1 MDSLCFPRIPI
12 EITSRQIARMFEGV
26 QCVDLVPMEDETGFY
41 QMAFVHFI
49 HPNHSLIEHAHTHE
63 LYIGGWLV
71 KPNYK
76 PIKRSLR
83 KWTMRELIDYELLLK
98 TD

>member
-26 QCVDLVPMEDETGFY
+26 DKVELVPMEDDDGFY
-41 QMAFVHFI
+41 QIAFVHFL
-49 HPNHSLIEHAHTHE
+49 HPNTSLILHSHNYE

-76 PIKRSLR
+76 PVKRSSR
-83 KWTMRELIDYELLLK
+83 EWKWRELIDYELLLN
-98 TD
+98 